1 MSRKQPFFGAGYERL
16 RAFFGKGAIPSA
28 SQPSAR
34 HVVAVATADPVQ
46 SEFENAFSLHQ
57 QGKLD
62 EAKALYSAVLRLQP
76 MHADTLH
83 LLGVVEAQ
91 RNNLT
96 EAATLIERAIE
107 ASPENAAAHS
117 NYGNVLRGLKRDEAA
132 LTSYDRALALNPDL
146 AETLNSRGVVLG
158 SLGRHDAAL
167 ASYERAL
174 AINTVYVDALLN
186 QGASLAALNRHRDA
200 LLSFER
206 ALEISAHHA
215 EALLG
220 RGIALSALG
229 RYLEALATFDRSL
242 EIKPTSTELLS
253 HRGSVLVALSRYD
266 EALASFERVLA
277 INPNHADAMSNCGG
291 VLVALGRNEEAL
303 MCYDCA
309 LATKPDSLDAL
320 LKRAATLIALRRY
333 TDALDSCDRALAI
346 NPAAIEAWFNRGFA
360 LTELKQYAHA
370 LVSYE
375 KVLLIRPDFAEALH
389 NRAMVLTRVR
399 RYEEALTGYDKAI
412 AVRPDY
418 AEAHSNRGAALMSLN
433 RHSEAVASINR
444 AVAFNP
450 NYPEALCNLG
460 VAQGELKRYEEA
472 LVSYD
477 RALEIRPGFLDALNN
492 RGGIFRKLGLHERA
506 VQDYSRLLELD
517 PEYEHAVGNKC
528 YSNLW
533 VCNWRQY
540 DADQTRLFEAVR
552 DGKRAGLPF
561 QIVVMSDSGADQ
573 LRYAQTYAAHKYPAA
588 TAALWTGDRY
598 RHDRIRIAYLS
609 ADFHA
614 HATAYLMAELFEK
627 HDKRRFD
634 VSAWSF
640 GPDANDEMRER
651 LTSSFEQF
659 NNVRSESDLA
669 VATLLRTQEI
679 DIAID
684 LKGYTE
690 RCRPAIFAH
699 RPAPVQVNYLGYP
712 GTMGADY
719 MDYIIGDANV
729 IPAGSEPSYAEKVV
743 RLPDTYQ
750 VNDSKRVISER
761 APSRA
766 DAGLPKSGFVF
777 CCFNNNY
784 KITPSVFDIWMRLL
798 KRVDGSVLWL
808 LADNP
813 AATRNL
819 RSEAESRGVAPDRL
833 VFAKRMPLSD
843 HLARHGLA
851 DLFLDTLPCNAHTTA
866 SDALWGGLPVL
877 TCRGNAF
884 AGRVAAS
891 LLSAIGLPE
900 LITENVADYEA
911 LALKL
916 ATTPVMLNEL
926 KAKLARNRA
935 THPLFDIDRFTRHI
949 ESAYVMMYERY
960 QRGEL
965 PQSFT
970 VKPVQSPEVG

>member
-1 MSRKQPFFGAGYERL
+1 MSRKQPFFGSGYERF
-16 RAFFGKGAIPSA
+16 RAFFGKGAIPGA
-28 SQPSAR
+28 PQPSAQ
-34 HVVAVATADPVQ
+34 HVVATETADPVQ
-46 SEFENAFSLHQ
+46 SEFENAFALHQ

-62 EAKALYSAVLRLQP
+62 EAEALYRAVLRVQP

-83 LLGVVEAQ
+83 LLGVVQAQ
-91 RNNLT
+91 RQNLT
-96 EAATLIERAIE
+96 EAATLIERSIE
-107 ASPENAAAHS
+107 ANPANAAAHS
-117 NYGNVLRGLKRDEAA
+117 NYGNVLKGLRRNEDA
-132 LTSYDRALALNPDL
+132 LASYDRALALNPDL
-146 AETLNSRGVVLG
+146 TEALNNRGVVLG
-158 SLGRHDAAL
+158 YLGRHEAAL
-167 ASYERAL
+167 ASYELAL
-174 AINTVYVDALLN
+174 AINRDYVDALFN
-186 QGASLAALNRHRDA
+186 QGTSLAALNRHRDA

-206 ALEISAHHA
+206 AL
-215 EALLG
+215 AL
-220 RGIALSALG
+220 
-229 RYLEALATFDRSL
+229 
-242 EIKPTSTELLS
+242 KPTSTELLS
-253 HRGSVLVALSRYD
+253 HCGSALVALDRYD
-266 EALASFERVLA
+266 EALASFERVLT
-277 INPNHADAMSNCGG
+277 INPNHAEALSNCGG
-291 VLVALGRNEEAL
+291 VLGALGKHEEAL
-303 MCYDCA
+303 ACYDCA
-309 LATKPDSLDAL
+309 LAIEPCYLVAL
-320 LKRAATLIALRRY
+320 LKRAATLMALRRY
-333 TDALDSCDRALAI
+333 KEALDSCDRALAI
-346 NPAAIEAWFNRGFA
+346 NPDAIEAWFNRGFA
-360 LTELKQYAHA
+360 LTELTQYANA
-370 LVSYE
+370 LVSYD

-412 AVRPDY
+412 AVRPEY

-433 RHSEAVASINR
+433 RYSEAVASINR
-444 AVAFNP
+444 AIAFNP

-477 RALEIRPGFLDALNN
+477 RALEIRPGFLDALSN

-517 PEYEHAVGNKC
+517 PEYEHAAGNKC

-552 DGKRAGLPF
+552 DGKRAGFPF

-573 LRYAQTYAAHKYPAA
+573 LKYAQTYAALKYPAA

-627 HDKRRFD
+627 HDKSRFD

-640 GPDANDEMRER
+640 GPEANDEMRER
-651 LTSSFEQF
+651 LKESFEQF

-669 VATLLRTQEI
+669 VATLLRTREI

-699 RPAPVQVNYLGYP
+699 RPAPIQVNYLGYP

-761 APSRA
+761 APGRA
-766 DAGLPKSGFVF
+766 DVGLPQSGFVF

-784 KITPSVFDIWMRLL
+784 KITPGVFDIWMRLL
-798 KRVDGSVLWL
+798 KRVEGSVLWL

-813 AATRNL
+813 AASRNL
-819 RSEAESRGVAPDRL
+819 RAEAESRGVAPDRL
-833 VFAKRMPLSD
+833 VFAKRMSLSD
-843 HLARHGLA
+843 HLARHRLA

-900 LITENVADYEA
+900 LITENSADYEA

-935 THPLFDIDRFTRHI
+935 THPLFDIDRFRRHI
-949 ESAYVMMYERY
+949 ESAYVTMYERY
-960 QRGEL
+960 QRGEP

-970 VKPVQSPEVG
+970 VEPVQSQDAE